1 MIASAAP
8 PLGYAF
14 AAGMVATLNPCGFAL
29 LPAYLAYYLGQT
41 GDEPD
46 PSTPRALLR
55 AVGVGASLTAGFL
68 VVFGLM
74 GIVWSAVSSTI
85 GGRLP
90 WVTAVLGVAVVILGI
105 AMLRGFEPVVRIPH
119 LNVDKG
125 GQEMWSTFLFGVS
138 YAVASLSCTI
148 PIFSGLLST
157 TFSESFSAGVRTFIA
172 FGLGMGALVTVLTIG
187 VALTRQGLLHVM
199 RRLMPHFGRISGALL
214 VLTGSVV
221 AYYGWAEARQ
231 LDGRT
236 GGTGFAA
243 WLQDVQS
250 SVSDWIDHVGTTRL
264 GLACGLIIAGA
275 LAIGWVARGRTDGD
289 GSRSAPPVAASPVA
303 SPLAS
308 PVASHDD
315 GVR

>member
-29 LPAYLAYYLGQT
+29 LPAYLSYYLGQT
-41 GDEPD
+41 DEKEPD
-46 PSTPRALLR
+46 STPRALLR
-55 AVGVGASLTAGFL
+55 AVAVGASLTAGFL
-68 VVFGLM
+68 LVFGVM
-74 GIVWSAVSSTI
+74 GVAWSAVSSTV
-85 GGRLP
+85 GERLP
-90 WVTAVLGVAVVILGI
+90 WVTAVLGVGVVILGI
-105 AMLRGFEPVVRIPH
+105 AMLRGYEPIVRVPH
-119 LNVDKG
+119 LDVGKG
-125 GQEMWSTFLFGVS
+125 GQEAWSTFLFGVS

-157 TFSESFSAGVRTFIA
+157 TFSESFTAGVRTFIA
-172 FGLGMGALVTVLTIG
+172 FGLGMGALVTVLTIA
-187 VALTRQGLLHVM
+187 VALARQGLVHSL
-199 RRLMPHFGRISGALL
+199 RRLLPYFGRISGAFL
-214 VLTGSVV
+214 VVTGTVV
-221 AYYGWAEARQ
+221 AYYGWAETRQ

-250 SVSDWIDHVGTTRL
+250 SISDWIDRVGTTRL

-275 LAIGWVARGRTDGD
+275 LAIGWVARGRPDAG
-289 GSRSAPPVAASPVA
+289 APPVSSPVA
-303 SPLAS
+303 SQ
-308 PVASHDD
+308 DD